1 MEGLN
6 TIGPPTARVIQNVL
20 TAHDDT
26 RTDDYFWLRERSD
39 PEVIAYLEAEN
50 AYTEAVMNPTREMR
64 ERLYDEMLGRINQ
77 TDLSV
82 PYRKKSYYYYS
93 RTEEGKQYSIHC
105 RKPAGPDGAFDPEAA
120 EQIIL
125 DENALAEGHSY
136 FRLAAM
142 RLTPDQ
148 RLLAYAAETSGDE
161 RFTLRIVNLETGEL
175 FPESIQGTSGNIAW
189 GNDGAT
195 LFYITLDD
203 ARRPFKLFRH
213 RLGDDPTGDEM
224 VFHEEDEAYIL
235 SVHTSRSERFILLGS
250 HSQITSEVR
259 VLSAD
264 EPEGA
269 FRVLQ
274 PRVNGVEYGAAHH
287 GEFFYLV
294 TNDDAVNF
302 RLVRTPVD
310 APGKENW
317 VEIIP
322 HRADT
327 RILDVDEFKDVL
339 MVMERH
345 RGTTRFRVL
354 GLEDGSD
361 YYIEHPETVYTV
373 IPERNVEF
381 DTETYRFLYTSLV
394 TPMSVYSFD
403 FRTRNSELLKRTEV
417 LGEFDPSLY
426 HTERLFAKAPDGVEV
441 PVSLVHRRDIRLDG
455 GNPALLYGYG
465 SYGHSIDP
473 IFSSNIL
480 SLLDRGFVYAIAHIR
495 GGEEMGRAWYEQGKF
510 LNKKN
515 TFTDF
520 ISSAE
525 MLIERGYTSPS
536 RLSIKGGSAGG
547 LLMGAVINMRP
558 DLFASVIANVP
569 FVDVV
574 NTMSD
579 PSLPLT
585 VGEYEEWGNPGDKV
599 FYEYIRSY
607 SPYDNVAAQEYP
619 NILVTAGLNDPRVS
633 YWEPAKWVA
642 KLRVL
647 KTDDNLLLL
656 KTDMGAGHGGPS
668 GRYDYLRDLAFEYAF
683 LLLTLGVPA

>member
-495 GGEEMGRAWYEQGKF
+495 GGEEM
-510 LNKKN
+510 
-515 TFTDF
+515 
-520 ISSAE
+520 
-525 MLIERGYTSPS
+525 
-536 RLSIKGGSAGG
+536 
-547 LLMGAVINMRP
+547 
-558 DLFASVIANVP
+558 
-569 FVDVV
+569 
-574 NTMSD
+574 
-579 PSLPLT
+579 
-585 VGEYEEWGNPGDKV
+585 
-599 FYEYIRSY
+599 
-607 SPYDNVAAQEYP
+607 
-619 NILVTAGLNDPRVS
+619 
-633 YWEPAKWVA
+633 
-642 KLRVL
+642 
-647 KTDDNLLLL
+647 
-656 KTDMGAGHGGPS
+656 
-668 GRYDYLRDLAFEYAF
+668 
-683 LLLTLGVPA
+683 